1 MCTARSVKQ
10 RTRIQKY
17 TTVIQTCQWYLTSF
31 PKVRPSLAMN
41 SHDDEF
47 YRALGIA
54 VRRRRK
60 ELGLT
65 QEELGER
72 LVPPMTR
79 ASIANIEGGKQR
91 VLAHTLV
98 ELAAVLKSGVN
109 DLVTTNAMPGG
120 EDPELEHEIVGKIGE
135 AIGPKAAKALARK
148 VISVAARR

>member
-1 MCTARSVKQ
+1 
-10 RTRIQKY
+10 
-17 TTVIQTCQWYLTSF
+17 
-31 PKVRPSLAMN
+31 MN

-148 VISVAARR
+148 VISVAARRSGT